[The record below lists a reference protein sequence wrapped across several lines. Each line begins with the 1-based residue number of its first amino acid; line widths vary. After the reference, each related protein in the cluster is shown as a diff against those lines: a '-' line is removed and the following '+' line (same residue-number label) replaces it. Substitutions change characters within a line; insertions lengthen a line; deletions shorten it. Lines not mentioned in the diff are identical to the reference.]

1 MNGKLGQG
9 WKRCRVPAATACF
22 PSLQIECDL
31 CQAQILVSTVR
42 LHGPRGRSAPA
53 KNPAKHFPTCIMQM
67 KIKVALCQSSVR
79 PEIHAAPYKEAVM
92 LFLLNCT
99 GPRCQVQGTWL
110 KAGFS
115 SRTASERNASEV
127 FPHTLPSGRGR
138 RGNGFHFGDC
148 FFMTWQSYCCRWGQ
162 RRGTRGRWM
171 LFWVFV
177 SGCASMG
184 PSMLCC
190 VKSGGGFYRHL
201 WLVSMFPCCLI
212 QSFLI
217 RPRNQTEGGGA
228 GKRRLWLML
237 TS

>member
-1 MNGKLGQG
+1 MRHRT
-9 WKRCRVPAATACF
+9 KRLLCCFCWTVRVPPPVPSARNMVESWVLLANGVWTKRQRGVSSYATF
-22 PSLQIECDL
+22 WQ
-31 CQAQILVSTVR
+31 R
-42 LHGPRGRSAPA
+42 
-53 KNPAKHFPTCIMQM
+53 PTW
-67 KIKVALCQSSVR
+67 K
-79 PEIHAAPYKEAVM
+79 
-92 LFLLNCT
+92 
-99 GPRCQVQGTWL
+99 W
-110 KAGFS
+110 FS
-115 SRTASERNASEV
+115 
-127 FPHTLPSGRGR
+127 
-138 RGNGFHFGDC
+138 FGDC

-217 RPRNQTEGGGA
+217 RPRNQTEGGGGWKTA
-228 GKRRLWLML
+228 ALTNVNIIKSLLRL
-237 TS
+237 TVGAE